1 LESTSRSIRR
11 IDARF
16 ISKLGKGDQNSLFE
30 RTALDSHAD
39 TSCAGSNATVIEL
52 TGETVNVYPFSDD
65 LPAMEKVPIA
75 STLTIWESATTGEVW
90 GLVLHE
96 ALYFGDRLKGSLLCP
111 NQIRAAGNQVHDV
124 PVQFDAKSRHS
135 IVVPGKLELPM
146 ALHGVISH
154 LSTRKPTKD
163 EISRYQEGLLQSV
176 ELTENTPWEPYST
189 KFAETEEAAR
199 QRPSVS
205 AIRVTIPQ
213 ASAPRHSPEEEEEE
227 DRYRSNNPQRPLI
240 MDERQVAVAS
250 RLDRA
255 ASMIE
260 LIDDDDFLMR
270 IVSTINVGS
279 ECEQEEEFAGSTAHQ
294 PDVDRAVAGLMSKDR
309 GPVITKEIL
318 ARRWGIGLDT
328 AHRTLIAT
336 TQFGV
341 RRILHPVD
349 RRFRTRQA
357 HLRFP
362 NLNTRLYTDTMF
374 AASKSLR
381 GNKCAQVFT
390 NGTGYDLFYPL
401 KKESLASEA
410 LYEVIRTV
418 GVPKE
423 LVSDGAR
430 AEIYGRFGAVAREYR
445 IKQRLTE
452 PYSGWQNRAEAAI
465 REVKRGIRK
474 ATQRAR
480 SPNRLWDYCGE
491 WVAAIRRLTAH
502 DIHSLHDRV
511 PCEAVEGNTPDISE
525 YAQFDWYQY
534 VWYHDPSVQFLQDPK
549 KIGRWIGV
557 AHDVGSPMTFWIL
570 PTSFLQSDCQI
581 HSIPF
586 DGR

>member
-1 LESTSRSIRR
+1 MESTSRSIRR